1 MKKVLVI
8 CFLKVPLLARA
19 AWQLQYSPKACGTLR
34 KHFTK
39 TFSQPDTPSVNDAEI
54 DRSYFLALQQDQKF
68 LQNQKLLPDAEAP
81 VHAEAPVK
89 TRAPVVTESHHSY
102 FGLQKL

>member
-68 LQNQKLLPDAEAP
+68 LQNKKQKLLPD
-81 VHAEAPVK
+81 AEAPVK
-89 TRAPVVTESHHSY
+89 TRAPVVTESHHYY